1 MFVKI
6 RDRLDTRQK
15 KRINMFAILVVS
27 MIVIPELV
35 AHFYFDT
42 QRHSP
47 TSSIDTALSLTNK
60 QHNMYVNGDMR
71 CHLVL
76 KNDTTAVNVSRAAG
90 IQGQYAVYSCT

>member
-1 MFVKI
+1 
-6 RDRLDTRQK
+6 
-15 KRINMFAILVVS
+15 
-27 MIVIPELV
+27 MIAVPELV

-42 QRHSP
+42 QKHSP
-47 TSSIDTALSLTNK
+47 TSSVDAALSLTDK
-60 QHNMYVNGDMR
+60 QHNMYVNGNMH

>member
-1 MFVKI
+1 MDSK
-6 RDRLDTRQK
+6 QK
-15 KRINMFAILVVS
+15 KRINMFAILVVL
-27 MIVIPELV
+27 MIAVPELV

-42 QRHSP
+42 QKHSP
-47 TSSIDTALSLTNK
+47 TSSVDAALSLTDK
-60 QHNMYVNGDMR
+60 QHNMYVNSNMQ